1 MSSELHAIGF
11 AILIGRL
18 IYARITR
25 CLQNFVEE
33 KSNGKN
39 AHSFGY
45 ATR

>member
-1 MSSELHAIGF
+1 MGTTVSPVSWR
-11 AILIGRL
+11 GRL